1 MTFFLLVNVSSIG
14 IVTGDL
20 NRRGQ
25 WWNSQINIGE
35 ICRGS
40 SFMSLRITFG
50 STTKLK
56 IRMWTRIHVT
66 LCCYAT
72 KLNNLENEIFTTT
85 SIHLGAN
92 SVQLTKK

>member
-20 NRRGQ
+20 SRRGQ
-25 WWNSQINIGE
+25 WWNSLINTGE

-40 SFMSLRITFG
+40 SFESLRITFG

-56 IRMWTRIHVT
+56 IRMWTRIHDT

-72 KLNNLENEIFTTT
+72 KLNNLENETFTTT